1 MTQQL
6 KTNLLLT
13 TFLATILIVNLA
25 GAKTTTFWGQTFS
38 VSLIVFPLIS
48 LIQDVIS
55 EVFGRSKA
63 REFLFLGI
71 FANLIV
77 SLFLLAATSFPPSAR
92 YLADNAAYTTI
103 FGQSIRIIF
112 ASIAAF
118 AISEFADIF
127 IFFKIKEFTKGKFL
141 WLRADIS
148 TIISSVLDSFLFM
161 FLAFYMISPKYTAE
175 FVIQITLPYLGL
187 KLLWTLVNTPLI
199 YVGVKWLKSN
209 KNDSIEIK

>member
-1 MTQQL
+1 M
-6 KTNLLLT
+6 
-13 TFLATILIVNLA
+13 
-25 GAKTTTFWGQTFS
+25 
-38 VSLIVFPLIS
+38 
-48 LIQDVIS
+48 
-55 EVFGRSKA
+55 
-63 REFLFLGI
+63 FLGI

-199 YVGVKWLKSN
+199 YAGVKWLESN

>member
-1 MTQQL
+1 MNQQL

-71 FANLIV
+71 FANLLV
-77 SLFLLAATSFPPSAR
+77 SIFLLAATNLAPSTR
-92 YLADNAAYTTI
+92 YLVNNEAYNTI
-103 FGQSIRIIF
+103 FGQSIRIVLG
-112 ASIAAF
+112 SVAAF
-118 AISEFADIF
+118 TISEFVDIF
-127 IFFKIKEFTKGKFL
+127 VFFRLKEFTKDKLL

-148 TIISSVLDSFLFM
+148 TIISSTLDSFLFM
-161 FLAFYMISPKYTAE
+161 FLAFYMTSPKYTAE

-199 YVGVKWLKSN
+199 YAGVKWLKQSEIN
-209 KNDSIEIK
+209 KN

>member
-1 MTQQL
+1 MNQQL

-13 TFLATILIVNLA
+13 TFLATILIVNLT
-25 GAKTTTFWGQTFS
+25 GAKTTTFLGQTFS

-71 FANLIV
+71 FANIIV

-92 YLADNAAYTTI
+92 YLVDNAAYNTI
-103 FGQSIRIIF
+103 FGQSLRIIF
-112 ASIAAF
+112 ASITAF
-118 AISEFADIF
+118 AISEFTDIF
-127 IFFKIKEFTKGKFL
+127 VFFKLKEFTEGKFL

-148 TIISSVLDSFLFM
+148 TIIASTLDSFLFM

-187 KLLWTLVNTPLI
+187 KLLWTLINTPLI
-199 YVGVKWLKSN
+199 YAGVKWLKQEE
-209 KNDSIEIK
+209 IEQVEKI